1 MSGGPH
7 TRRNRPGG
15 FSLKRYVFSTT
26 ALAFGIGLV
35 VVQLGKSPI
44 QAQGAPAPQPGAQAA
59 GAPRPAPP
67 PLPTFDTTKPTKL
80 DVTQATARYRVKEQ
94 LVGVDF
100 LNDAVG
106 STSAVT
112 GTIVVMPDGKFG
124 PQSKLV
130 VDLKSIA
137 SDQELRD
144 GYVRTRILETEKF
157 PTLEFVP
164 TGGLTANVPS
174 PATAQAI
181 GFKMVGN
188 LTLKGVTKPVT
199 WTVAGTLRGAT
210 VAGVA
215 NTSIKFADFNLPKP
229 SVPLLLSAED
239 SIALEVEFRAA
250 RSAM

>member
-1 MSGGPH
+1 M
-7 TRRNRPGG
+7 
-15 FSLKRYVFSTT
+15 V
-26 ALAFGIGLV
+26 AL
-35 VVQLGKSPI
+35 QLAKTPVL
-44 QAQGAPAPQPGAQAA
+44 AQGAAAPQGGAPAA
-59 GAPRPAPP
+59 GAARPAPP

-80 DVTQATARYRVKEQ
+80 DLTQATARYRVKEQ

-106 STSAVT
+106 STTAVT

-130 VDLKSIA
+130 VDLKSLS

-144 GYVRTRILETEKF
+144 GYIRNRVLDTEKF

-164 TGGLTANVPS
+164 TAGLTANVPS
-174 PATAQAI
+174 QPTAQAI
-181 GFKMVGN
+181 GFKMTGN
-188 LTLKGVTKPVT
+188 MTIKGVTKPVT
-199 WTVAGTLRGAT
+199 WNIAGTLRGAT

-215 NTSIKFADFNLPKP
+215 TTSIKFTDFNLPKP
-229 SVPLLLSAED
+229 AVPLLLSAED
-239 SIALEVEFRAA
+239 TIGLEIEFRAA

>member
-1 MSGGPH
+1 M
-7 TRRNRPGG
+7 
-15 FSLKRYVFSTT
+15 KRYISTT
-26 ALAFGIGLV
+26 ALALGVGIVAL
-35 VVQLGKSPI
+35 QLAKTPVL
-44 QAQGAPAPQPGAQAA
+44 AQGAAAPQGGAPAA
-59 GAPRPAPP
+59 GAARPAPP

-80 DVTQATARYRVKEQ
+80 DLTQATARYRVKEQ

-100 LNDAVG
+100 QNEAVG
-106 STSAVT
+106 STTGVT

-130 VDLKSIA
+130 VDLKSIS

-144 GYVRTRILETEKF
+144 GYIRTRVLDTEKF

-174 PATAQAI
+174 QPTAQAI
-181 GFKMVGN
+181 GFKMIGN

-199 WTVAGTLRGAT
+199 WNIVGTLRGAT

-215 NTSIKFADFNLPKP
+215 TTSIKFADFNLPKP
-229 SVPLLLSAED
+229 AVPLLLSADET
-239 SIALEVEFRAA
+239 IALEIEFRAA

>member
-1 MSGGPH
+1 M
-7 TRRNRPGG
+7 
-15 FSLKRYVFSTT
+15 V
-26 ALAFGIGLV
+26 AL
-35 VVQLGKSPI
+35 QLAKAPV
-44 QAQGAPAPQPGAQAA
+44 QAQGAAAPQGGAPAA
-59 GAPRPAPP
+59 GAARPAAPT

-80 DVTQATARYRVKEQ
+80 DLTQATARYRVKEQ

-106 STSAVT
+106 STTAVT

-130 VDLKSIA
+130 VDLKSLT
-137 SDQELRD
+137 SDQEMRD
-144 GYVRTRILETEKF
+144 GYIRNRVLETEKF

-164 TGGLTANVPS
+164 TSGLTANVPS
-174 PATAQAI
+174 QPTAQAI
-181 GFKMVGN
+181 GFKMTGN

-199 WTVAGTLRGAT
+199 WNIAGTLRGAT

-215 NTSIKFADFNLPKP
+215 TTSIKFADFNLPKP
-229 SVPLLLSAED
+229 AVPLLLSAEET
-239 SIALEVEFRAA
+239 IGLEIEFRAA

>member
-1 MSGGPH
+1 M
-7 TRRNRPGG
+7 
-15 FSLKRYVFSTT
+15 V
-26 ALAFGIGLV
+26 AL
-35 VVQLGKSPI
+35 QLAKTPVL
-44 QAQGAPAPQPGAQAA
+44 AQGAAAPQGGAPAA
-59 GAPRPAPP
+59 GAARPAPP

-80 DVTQATARYRVKEQ
+80 DLTQATARYRVKEQ

-106 STSAVT
+106 STTAVT

-130 VDLKSIA
+130 VDLKSLS

-144 GYVRTRILETEKF
+144 GYIRTRVLDTEKF

-164 TGGLTANVPS
+164 TAGLTANVPS
-174 PATAQAI
+174 QPTAQAI
-181 GFKMVGN
+181 GFKMTGN
-188 LTLKGVTKPVT
+188 MTIKGVTKPVT
-199 WTVAGTLRGAT
+199 WNIAGTLRGGT

-215 NTSIKFADFNLPKP
+215 STSIKFADFNLPKP
-229 SVPLLLSAED
+229 AVPLLLSAEET
-239 SIALEVEFRAA
+239 IGLEIEFRAA

>member
-1 MSGGPH
+1 
-7 TRRNRPGG
+7 
-15 FSLKRYVFSTT
+15 LKRYISTT
-26 ALAFGIGLV
+26 ALVLGVGMVAL
-35 VVQLGKSPI
+35 QLAKTPV
-44 QAQGAPAPQPGAQAA
+44 QAQGAAAPQGGAPA
-59 GAPRPAPP
+59 GAARPAAPP

-80 DVTQATARYRVKEQ
+80 DLTQATARYRVKEQ

-106 STSAVT
+106 STTAVT

-130 VDLKSIA
+130 VDLKSLT
-137 SDQELRD
+137 SDQEMRD
-144 GYVRTRILETEKF
+144 GYIRNRVLETEKF

-164 TGGLTANVPS
+164 TSGLTANVPS
-174 PATAQAI
+174 QPTAQAI
-181 GFKMVGN
+181 GFKMTGN

-199 WTVAGTLRGAT
+199 WNIAGTLRGAT

-215 NTSIKFADFNLPKP
+215 TTSIKFADFNLPKP
-229 SVPLLLSAED
+229 AVPLLLSAEET
-239 SIALEVEFRAA
+239 IGLEIEFRAA

>member
-1 MSGGPH
+1 M
-7 TRRNRPGG
+7 
-15 FSLKRYVFSTT
+15 V
-26 ALAFGIGLV
+26 AL
-35 VVQLGKSPI
+35 QLAKTPVL
-44 QAQGAPAPQPGAQAA
+44 AQGAAAPQGGAPAA
-59 GAPRPAPP
+59 GAARPAPP

-80 DVTQATARYRVKEQ
+80 DLTQATARYRVKEQ

-130 VDLKSIA
+130 VDLKSLS

-144 GYVRTRILETEKF
+144 GYIRNRVLDTEKF
-157 PTLEFVP
+157 PTLDFVP
-164 TGGLTANVPS
+164 TAGLTANVPS
-174 PATAQAI
+174 QPTAQAI
-181 GFKMVGN
+181 GFKMTGN
-188 LTLKGVTKPVT
+188 MTIKGVTKPVT
-199 WTVAGTLRGAT
+199 WNIAGTLRGAT

-215 NTSIKFADFNLPKP
+215 TTSIKFSDFNLPKP
-229 SVPLLLSAED
+229 AVPLLLSAED
-239 SIALEVEFRAA
+239 TIGLEIEFRAA

>member
-1 MSGGPH
+1 MVV
-7 TRRNRPGG
+7 
-15 FSLKRYVFSTT
+15 LQ
-26 ALAFGIGLV
+26 LARTPV
-35 VVQLGKSPI
+35 
-44 QAQGAPAPQPGAQAA
+44 QAQGAAAPQGGAPAA
-59 GAPRPAPP
+59 GAARPGPP

-80 DVTQATARYRVKEQ
+80 DLTQATARYRVKEQ

-106 STSAVT
+106 STTAVT

-130 VDLKSIA
+130 VDLKSLT
-137 SDQELRD
+137 SDQEMRD
-144 GYVRTRILETEKF
+144 GYIRNRVLETEKF

-164 TGGLTANVPS
+164 TSGLTANVPS
-174 PATAQAI
+174 QPTAQAI
-181 GFKMVGN
+181 GFKMTGN

-199 WTVAGTLRGAT
+199 WNIAGTLRGAT

-215 NTSIKFADFNLPKP
+215 TTSIKFADFNLPKP
-229 SVPLLLSAED
+229 AVPLLLSAEET
-239 SIALEVEFRAA
+239 IGLEIEFRAA